1 MSSGV
6 DRMSQ
11 FLSAALSFPAV
22 IFGAALV
29 VVVCFWLLV
38 LVGAAGPGSFDTDL
52 DAEAVG
58 FAGVPVA
65 LSVSLVVVVSWLAAL
80 AGSALVIHSG
90 VTGTVRAVLH
100 IAVLTGALLIA
111 WRAVRLFV
119 RLIRWRAPTEPY
131 AYDAEAG

>member
-1 MSSGV
+1 
-6 DRMSQ
+6 MSQ
-11 FLSAALSFPAV
+11 LLSAALAFPTV

-38 LVGAAGPGSFDTDL
+38 LAGFTGPGSFDTDL

-65 LSVSLVVVVSWLAAL
+65 LSVSLVVVVSWFAAL

-100 IAVLTGALLIA
+100 VAVLAGALLIA
-111 WRAVRLFV
+111 WRAVRLLV
-119 RLIRWRAPTEPY
+119 RLIRGRSPAERY
-131 AYDAEAG
+131 AYDAEPR